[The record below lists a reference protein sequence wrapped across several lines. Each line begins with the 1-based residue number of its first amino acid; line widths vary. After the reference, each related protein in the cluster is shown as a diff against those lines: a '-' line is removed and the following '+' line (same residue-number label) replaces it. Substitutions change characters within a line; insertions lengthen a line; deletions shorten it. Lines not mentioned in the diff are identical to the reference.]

1 MFFFVFVFCTFCV
14 IKNKRVEYWDE
25 GHWLVKRDSR
35 GQGRWRCCTVL
46 KGGIRLYS
54 PVVRD
59 DMVESLLVRIKGVKS
74 GAIVVEGVCY
84 HSSRQ

>member
-1 MFFFVFVFCTFCV
+1 M
-14 IKNKRVEYWDE
+14 
-25 GHWLVKRDSR
+25 

-74 GAIVVEGVCY
+74 DAIVVEGVYY
-84 HSSRQ
+84 HSPRTVTQMSNMAE